1 MKTIKSQKL
10 WSEALEAIAGGN
22 MLLSKRPDLHL
33 PEKWPVYFNK
43 AKGCFVWDLDN
54 NKFIDFSLMGVG
66 TNILGYANSQIDNAV
81 ISVIKK
87 SISCTLNCKEEVKL
101 AQKLIKLHPWA
112 SQVKFAR
119 TGGEANAIA
128 VRIARSV
135 TGTEKIAFCG
145 YHGWHDWYVSSNLN
159 KSTNLSKHLLDG
171 IATSGVANSLK
182 NTSFPFEYNKINQL
196 ENLLKKNIK
205 IIFMEVKRNLEPK
218 NNFLKNVRKLAN
230 KYNAVLIFDE
240 CTSGFRETFGGLH
253 LKYNVNPDLAVFGK
267 ALGNGYA
274 ITAVI
279 GRSNLMKQVE
289 KSFVSS
295 TFWSERVGPTAAI
308 KTLQVMEKSKSWLII
323 CKKGKY
329 IKKQIIKIAKN
340 NNDFVTINGLDSH
353 IIITFKKNHNLI
365 KTFFTQEML
374 KRGFLATNVIF
385 ISISHTNKIIKSYLS
400 NLKEVFEIIGNN
412 LNNKNYFLKRVSKEA
427 TIGFKRVN

>member
-10 WSEALEAIAGGN
+10 WSEALEVIAGGN

-33 PEKWPVYFNK
+33 PGKWPVYFNK

-54 NKFIDFSLMGVG
+54 NKFTDFSLMGVG

-101 AQKLIKLHPWA
+101 AKKLIKLHPWA

-135 TGTEKIAFCG
+135 TRTEKIAFCG

-159 KSTNLSKHLLDG
+159 NSSNLSKHLLDG
-171 IATSGVANSLK
+171 IAPSGVPISLK
-182 NTSFPFEYNKINQL
+182 NTSFPFEYNKISQL

-205 IIFMEVKRNLEPK
+205 IIFMEVKRNIDPDK
-218 NNFLKNVRKLAN
+218 NFLKNVRKLAN

-253 LKYNVNPDLAVFGK
+253 LKYKVNPDLAVFGK

-279 GRSNLMKQVE
+279 GKSNLMKQVE
-289 KSFVSS
+289 KSFISS
-295 TFWSERVGPTAAI
+295 TFWSERVGPAAAI
-308 KTLQVMEKSKSWLII
+308 KTLQVMEKNKSWSKI
-323 CKKGKY
+323 CKKGKN
-329 IKKQIIKIAKN
+329 IKRKIIKIAEKN
-340 NNDFVTINGLDSH
+340 NVPITINGLNSH
-353 IIITFKKNHNLI
+353 LIITFKKNHNLI

-374 KRGFLATNVIF
+374 KKGFLATNVIF
-385 ISISHTNKIIKSYLS
+385 VSLSHTNKIIKNYLS
-400 NLKEVFEIIGNN
+400 NLNNVFKIIGNN
-412 LNNKNYFLKRVSKEA
+412 LNNKFFFTKRISKEA
-427 TIGFKRVN
+427 TTGFKRIN

>member
-10 WSEALEAIAGGN
+10 WRKALEVISGGN

-33 PEKWPVYFNK
+33 PGKWPAYFNK
-43 AKGCFVWDLDN
+43 AKGCYVWDIDN

-81 ISVIKK
+81 ISSIKK
-87 SISCTLNCKEEVKL
+87 SVSCTLNCKEEVEL
-101 AQKLIKLHPWA
+101 AKILLKLHPWA
-112 SQVKFAR
+112 SKVKFAR
-119 TGGEANAIA
+119 TGGEANSIAI
-128 VRIARSV
+128 RIARSF
-135 TGTEKIAFCG
+135 TATEKVAFCG

-159 KSTNLSKHLLDG
+159 DKSNLSKHLLEG
-171 IATSGVANSLK
+171 ITTKGVANSLK
-182 NTSFPFEYNKINQL
+182 NTSFPFQYNKLDEL

-205 IIFMEVKRNLEPK
+205 IIFMEVKRNIDPAK
-218 NNFLKNVRKLAN
+218 NFLKNVRRLAN

-279 GRSNLMKQVE
+279 GKSILMNQLQ

-295 TFWSERVGPTAAI
+295 TFWTERIGPAAAI
-308 KTLQVMEKSKSWLII
+308 KTLQVMKKNKSWIKI

-329 IKKQIIKIAKN
+329 IKKKINKIAENSNVKI
-340 NNDFVTINGLDSH
+340 TIAGLHSH
-353 IIITFKKNHNLI
+353 IIITFKKHHNLI

-374 KRGFLATNVIF
+374 KRGFLATNTIF
-385 ISISHTNKIIKSYLS
+385 ISICHNEKIIKSYLF
-400 NLKEVFEIIGNN
+400 NLHIVFTIIGKNF
-412 LNNKNYFLKRVSKEA
+412 NNKNFFLKKVAKEA
-427 TIGFKRVN
+427 TIGFKRIN